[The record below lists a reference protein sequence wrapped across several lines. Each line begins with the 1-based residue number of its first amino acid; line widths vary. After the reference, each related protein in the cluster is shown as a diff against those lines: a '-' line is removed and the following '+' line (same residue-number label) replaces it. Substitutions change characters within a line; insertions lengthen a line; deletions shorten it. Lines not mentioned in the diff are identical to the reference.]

1 MQLYE
6 LLLDVMEED
15 VCNLCGWGKIRQQ
28 ELRKVQ
34 LECSPKKILAFSISK
49 FIEKL
54 KQVPSEEIGTGDK
67 LCRELNGY
75 HEPLEFKETLNGK
88 IRMIRSK
95 AIIILVMAYD
105 VFTSEKGK

>member
-6 LLLDVMEED
+6 LLLDVMEYD
-15 VCNLCGWGKIRQQ
+15 VCKCGWGKIRQQ

-54 KQVPSEEIGTGDK
+54 KQVPSEEIRTGDA
-67 LCRELNGY
+67 LCREFND
-75 HEPLEFKETLNGK
+75 HDKPLEFKETLNGA
-88 IRMIRSK
+88 IGIIRSK
-95 AIIILVMAYD
+95 AINILVMAFN